1 MFEELSR
8 NLVAR
13 FRLEEG
19 YRVSCV
25 GVELEEIEGAGSD
38 LAEVVQSLEDDG
50 YGFESALEEALGDRV
65 VVSTAPKG
73 YAFVRLEAQARRPV
87 TVMVPSA
94 DLGL

>member
-1 MFEELSR
+1 
-8 NLVAR
+8 
-13 FRLEEG
+13 
-19 YRVSCV
+19 
-25 GVELEEIEGAGSD
+25 
-38 LAEVVQSLEDDG
+38 VQSLEDDG